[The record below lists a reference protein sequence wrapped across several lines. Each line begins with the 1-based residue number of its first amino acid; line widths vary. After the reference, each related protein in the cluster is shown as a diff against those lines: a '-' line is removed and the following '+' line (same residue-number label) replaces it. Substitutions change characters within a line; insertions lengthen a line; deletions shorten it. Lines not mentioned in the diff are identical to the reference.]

1 MQTPTTQQPPSSES
15 GVAAAAASGSSGSQ
29 DRDPAVAGRDM
40 RMNIVHIGAEEL
52 NYEIRQIAEVARR
65 IHEMTGREIYWE
77 NIGDPVQKGEQIPT
91 WIKDIVS
98 EAVYDNSTYGYSPTR
113 GLPEAR
119 EFLAARS
126 NAQGGVQITADDIIF
141 FNGLGD
147 AINKVYYMLRR
158 EARVIGPSPAYPTHS
173 SAEASHAGYPP
184 ITYSLDPHN
193 GWMPDLTE
201 LRNKVKYNE
210 SIAGIM
216 IINPD
221 NPTGAVFPR
230 EVVTEMVEIARQYD
244 LFIVADEIYANMVFN
259 KQERYATIAQLVGDV
274 PAIALKGISKEMPWP
289 GSRCGWMKVY
299 NQDSH
304 PTFQKYVKS
313 ILDAKMLEVCSTTL
327 PQKVIPKILGHRDY
341 PAYLAGRNAFYK
353 KRSDRIGEIFADCP
367 GVIVNPPDGAFYV
380 SLVFTAELSSKM
392 NLKIPDAKVR
402 EYINGLTPDTIEP
415 DRKFVYQLLAS
426 RNICVVPLSSFVT
439 DLQGFRCT
447 LLEQDD
453 ARFEMTYASI
463 AEAIREFLA
472 S

>member
-1 MQTPTTQQPPSSES
+1 MKLTTTQPTPSSQS
-15 GVAAAAASGSSGSQ
+15 GVAAAADGGLQGS
-29 DRDPAVAGRDM
+29 GRDM

-52 NYEIRQIAEVARR
+52 NYEIRQIAEVAGR
-65 IHEMTGREIYWE
+65 IQKMTGREIYWE

-126 NAQGGVQITADDIIF
+126 NAQGGVQITPDDIIF

-193 GWMPDLTE
+193 GWMPDLDE

-259 KQERYATIAQLVGDV
+259 KQERYATIAQLAGDV
-274 PAIALKGISKEMPWP
+274 PAIALKGISKELPWP

-299 NQDSH
+299 NQGTH

-353 KRSDRIGEIFADCP
+353 KRSDRIAEIFADCP

-392 NLKIPDAKVR
+392 NLKIPDPKIR
-402 EYINGLTPDTIEP
+402 EYINALTPDDIEP

-453 ARFEMTYASI
+453 ERFEMIYASI

>member
-1 MQTPTTQQPPSSES
+1 
-15 GVAAAAASGSSGSQ
+15 
-29 DRDPAVAGRDM
+29 M

-52 NYEIRQIAEVARR
+52 NYEIRQIAEVAGR
-65 IHEMTGREIYWE
+65 IQKMTGREIYWE

-126 NAQGGVQITADDIIF
+126 NAQGGVQITPDDIIF

-193 GWMPDLTE
+193 GWMPDLDE

-259 KQERYATIAQLVGDV
+259 KQERYATIAQLAGDV
-274 PAIALKGISKEMPWP
+274 PAIALKGISKELPWP

-299 NQDSH
+299 NQGTH

-353 KRSDRIGEIFADCP
+353 KRSDRIAEIFADCP

-392 NLKIPDAKVR
+392 NLKIPDPKIR
-402 EYINGLTPDTIEP
+402 EYINALTPDDIEP

-453 ARFEMTYASI
+453 ERFEMIYASI